1 MPNTKSAERRMRSNE
16 RKHLH
21 NRSIISALRKS
32 EKGLRESLSDGK
44 KADAAKALPDVLSAL
59 DKAVKSRVIT
69 RGEKVGDLR
78 GELELEPH
86 EHTHHRQQHGADEH
100 WQPLLGALGAHG
112 RGSLLESEKETPH
125 RSEV

>member
-32 EKGLRESLSDGK
+32 EKGLRGSLTEGK
-44 KADAAKALPDVLSAL
+44 KADAVKTLPDVLSAL

-69 RGEKVGDLR
+69 RANANRKKSRLTLAVNR
-78 GELELEPH
+78 
-86 EHTHHRQQHGADEH
+86 A
-100 WQPLLGALGAHG
+100 
-112 RGSLLESEKETPH
+112 K
-125 RSEV
+125 